1 MAKIDPFRKWIIV
14 GKEFFLLSL
23 QRIIPIKMKVKTAEF
38 VISNTRVDMCPK
50 PSIPEYAFIGRS
62 NVGKSSLINSMCN
75 NKKLA
80 KTSSTPGK
88 TQLINH
94 FIINNDWYLVD
105 LPGYGFTKTPVHLKQ
120 KWMNFTRNYL
130 RHRENL
136 MCVFVLLDSRHN
148 VQKVDDEFMEWLGDN
163 GIPFVMVFTKM
174 DKLDPRD
181 IEGNIQAYQDK
192 MSEKWSFLPQ
202 HFLTSSEKKEGN
214 EEILKFIEETSKGFV
229 KPVDDR
235 F

>member
-1 MAKIDPFRKWIIV
+1 
-14 GKEFFLLSL
+14 
-23 QRIIPIKMKVKTAEF
+23 MKVKTAEF

-214 EEILKFIEETSKGFV
+214 EEILKFIKETSKGFV

>member
-1 MAKIDPFRKWIIV
+1 
-14 GKEFFLLSL
+14 
-23 QRIIPIKMKVKTAEF
+23 MKVKSAKF
-38 VISNTRVDMCPK
+38 IISNTRVDMCPK
-50 PSIPEYAFIGRS
+50 PIMPEYAFIGRS
-62 NVGKSSLINSMCN
+62 NVGKSSLINSICN

-94 FIINNDWYLVD
+94 FIINNEWYLVD

-148 VQKVDDEFMEWLGDN
+148 VQKVDAEFMEWLGEN

-181 IEGNIQAYQDK
+181 IEGNIKAYQDK

-214 EEILKFIEETSKGFV
+214 EEILAFIEETSRGFV
-229 KPVDDR
+229 KPVEDR

>member
-1 MAKIDPFRKWIIV
+1 
-14 GKEFFLLSL
+14 
-23 QRIIPIKMKVKTAEF
+23 MKVKTAEF

-105 LPGYGFTKTPVHLKQ
+105 LPGYGFTKTPVRLKQ

>member
-1 MAKIDPFRKWIIV
+1 
-14 GKEFFLLSL
+14 
-23 QRIIPIKMKVKTAEF
+23 MKVKTAEF

-192 MSEKWSFLPQ
+192 MSEKWSFLPK

>member
-1 MAKIDPFRKWIIV
+1 
-14 GKEFFLLSL
+14 
-23 QRIIPIKMKVKTAEF
+23 
-38 VISNTRVDMCPK
+38 
-50 PSIPEYAFIGRS
+50 
-62 NVGKSSLINSMCN
+62 
-75 NKKLA
+75 
-80 KTSSTPGK
+80 
-88 TQLINH
+88 
-94 FIINNDWYLVD
+94 
-105 LPGYGFTKTPVHLKQ
+105 
-120 KWMNFTRNYL
+120 L

-214 EEILKFIEETSKGFV
+214 EEILKFIKETSKGFV

>member
-1 MAKIDPFRKWIIV
+1 
-14 GKEFFLLSL
+14 
-23 QRIIPIKMKVKTAEF
+23 MKVKTAEF

-214 EEILKFIEETSKGFV
+214 EEILKFIEETSKGYV